1 MSNASVVVQELAD
14 GARRGPGALHRAL
27 EGLTVPVVGD
37 GWALFVYRGSADEVR
52 LHLWISGLPSAQ
64 PFQRIAGTDLWTLET
79 ELQPGARVEYKLE
92 VVEGRER
99 RLIRDPLN
107 PTLAQDPFGANSVVQ
122 GLGYVKPEW
131 ANEDSTARRGEVTEE
146 KLRSEVFGEDRPFSI
161 YLPARFRET
170 MRYPL
175 LVVHD
180 GLDYLQFSSLANV
193 LDNLI
198 HRLEIPP
205 LVAALVHSPNRTA
218 EYAANDL
225 HASFLV
231 DELVPMLEERFPLLE
246 DPSDH
251 ALLGASFG
259 AVASLHA
266 AWSRPG
272 SFGKL
277 LLQSGSFVFTDFGDH
292 DQGPLFDPVVDFVN
306 AFRKDPGRPADQIFL
321 SAGIYEPM
329 IYFSRSLL
337 PVLQGTGAEV
347 RLVEAMDGHN
357 WENWR
362 DRLRDGLTWLFPG
375 PLWMVYQ

>member
-1 MSNASVVVQELAD
+1 MSEASVVVEKLAE
-14 GARRGPGALHRAL
+14 GARRGSGALERAL
-27 EGLTVPVVGD
+27 EGLSLPVVGD
-37 GWALFVYRGSADEVR
+37 GWALFVYQGPADEVR
-52 LHLWISGLPSAQ
+52 LHLWVSGLPSAQ
-64 PFQRIAGTDLWTLET
+64 PFQRVEGTDLWILET
-79 ELQPGARVEYKLE
+79 ELQHEARVEYKLE
-92 VVEGRER
+92 VVNGSER
-99 RLIRDPLN
+99 SLIRDPLN
-107 PTLAQDPFGANSVVQ
+107 PTLARDPFGANSVVQ
-122 GLGYVKPEW
+122 GLGYTKPEW
-131 ANEDSTARRGEVTEE
+131 ASEDPTARRGKVVE
-146 KLRSEVFGEDRPFSI
+146 KQLRSEVFGEDRPFSI

-170 MRYPL
+170 RRYPL

-180 GLDYLQFSSLANV
+180 GFDYLRFSSLATV

-205 LVAALVHSPNRTA
+205 LVAALVQSPNRIV

-225 HASFLV
+225 HARFLV
-231 DELVPMLEERFPLLE
+231 DELLPHLEEQFPLLD
-246 DPSDH
+246 DPSDR
-251 ALLGASFG
+251 ALVGASFG

-277 LLQSGSFVFTDFGDH
+277 LLQSGSFAFTDSGTH
-292 DQGPLFDPVVDFVN
+292 DREPLFDPVVDFVN
-306 AFRKDPGRPADQIFL
+306 AFRKEPDRPADQIFL

-329 IYFSRSLL
+329 IYYNRSIF

-347 RLVEAMDGHN
+347 RLVEAQDGHN

-375 PLWMVYQ
+375 PLWMVYE